1 MRRQKSPQVKTA
13 NIARTLAVAHPFV
26 QFVFDPDF
34 PLKRECP
41 MLDQTDLASLLN
53 DPTLLTGSAYVG
65 GKWMS
70 GNTTFAVTNPARGDV
85 LAEVADVSIEDA
97 KRAIDAAHEAQKDWA
112 KRTGK
117 DRAAILRK
125 WYELMVEN
133 ADDLGRILTAEM
145 GKPFAEAKG
154 EVLYGAS
161 FIEWFAEEAKR
172 VYGETIPGHQ
182 EDKRITVI
190 KQPVGVVASITPWNF
205 PNAMIARKVA
215 PALAVGCAFVA
226 RPAKETPLS
235 ALSMAVLAER
245 AGVPKGVLSV
255 LTSSSASAMG
265 KEFCDNPKVRKLTF
279 TGSTEVGRIL
289 LSQCAEQVMK
299 VSMELGGNAPFIV
312 FDDADIDAA
321 VEGAMISKYR
331 NNGQTC
337 VCANRLYVQD
347 GVYDEFSQKLA
358 AAVANMSIGDGL
370 DEGVGTGPLINMGA
384 VEKVEEH
391 IENAT
396 SKGAK
401 LLTGGKR
408 HELGGTFFEPTILT
422 EVTKDMAVATEET
435 FGPVAPL
442 FRFTDVD
449 DVIAQANDT
458 IFGLASYFYARDLSR
473 VYKVAEELEY
483 GMVGVNTG
491 LISTEVAP
499 FGGIKQSGLGRE
511 GSHHGI
517 EDFLEM
523 KYICMSV

>member
-1 MRRQKSPQVKTA
+1 
-13 NIARTLAVAHPFV
+13 
-26 QFVFDPDF
+26 
-34 PLKRECP
+34 

-53 DPTLLTGSAYVG
+53 DPTLLTGKAYVAG
-65 GKWMS
+65 EWIDAPDGA
-70 GNTTFAVTNPARGDV
+70 TFSVTNPARGDV
-85 LAEVADVSIEDA
+85 LIEVADVGVEETR
-97 KRAIDAAHEAQKDWA
+97 KAIAAAEKAQKDWA

-117 DRAAILRK
+117 ERAAVLRK
-125 WYELMVEN
+125 WHDLMVEN

-145 GKPFAEAKG
+145 GKPFSEGKG
-154 EVLYGAS
+154 EILYGAS

-182 EDKRITVI
+182 PDKRIVVI

-215 PALAVGCAFVA
+215 PALAVGCGFVA

-245 AGVPKGVLSV
+245 AGVPKGLFSV
-255 LTSSSASAMG
+255 ITSSKSSAIG
-265 KEFCDNPKVRKLTF
+265 KEFCENPTVRKLTF

-289 LSQCAEQVMK
+289 LEQGAKQVMK
-299 VSMELGGNAPFIV
+299 MSMELGGNAPFIV
-312 FDDADIDAA
+312 FDDADLDAA

-337 VCANRLYVQD
+337 VCANRIYVQA
-347 GVYDEFSQKLA
+347 GVYDAFADKLA
-358 AAVANMSIGDGL
+358 QAVADMKIGDGL
-370 DEGVGTGPLINMGA
+370 EDGVGTGPLINMEA

-391 IENAT
+391 IQDAT
-396 SKGAK
+396 SKGASVK
-401 LLTGGKR
+401 QGGNR
-408 HELGGTFFEPTILT
+408 HALGGTFFEPTILT
-422 EVTKDMAVATEET
+422 GVTKDMAVANDET

-442 FRFTDVD
+442 FKFEDED

-458 IFGLASYFYARDLSR
+458 IFGLASYFYANDLSR
-473 VYKVAEELEY
+473 VWRVAEALEY

-499 FGGIKQSGLGRE
+499 FGGVKQSGLGRE
-511 GSHHGI
+511 GSSHGV
-517 EDFLEM
+517 DDYLEM